1 MSPSRWGIVG
11 LGRAGQARARAI
23 DARPHLTLA
32 GTAGRRPG
40 RGTTTFAAML
50 ADPAVDGLIICS
62 ENAHHAEAAA
72 RALDAGKHTIVEF
85 PLAATAAEAR
95 DLFDRAQRAGRLLH
109 TELIGQLTAR
119 HRSTRAYCRTETVEA
134 LTIRFTARTYRWI
147 TDEVKAGR
155 VGQLAIARLH
165 ALHDLLGPLALDDV
179 RCAFVGEGYRL
190 EARFTGASG
199 ARVVLDEQ
207 RGPELKRGSVT
218 TGRLADGRDFDPP
231 PVDEPG
237 DLFGQDLDR
246 AIRRAEGDPKA
257 AYVADETVLDM
268 LALAERISAAAA
280 P

>member
-1 MSPSRWGIVG
+1 MSPTRWGIIG
-11 LGRAGQARARAI
+11 LGRAGQARTRAI
-23 DARPHLTLA
+23 EARPHLTLV

-40 RGTTTFAAML
+40 RGTTTFATML
-50 ADPAVDGLIICS
+50 EDPEVDGLLICS

-85 PLAATAAEAR
+85 PLAAGAAEAR
-95 DLFDRAQRAGRLLH
+95 DLFDRARRADRVLH

-119 HRSTRAYCRTETVEA
+119 HRATRAYCRAEAVEA
-134 LTIRFTARTYRWI
+134 LTIRFTARTYRWVS
-147 TDEVKAGR
+147 DEVKAGR

-179 RCAFVGEGYRL
+179 RCAFDGDGYRL
-190 EARFTGASG
+190 EARFTSARG
-199 ARVVLDEQ
+199 ARIVLDEQ

-231 PVDEPG
+231 PADEPG

-246 AIRRAEGDPKA
+246 AIRRAEGDPDG
-257 AYVADETVLDM
+257 AYVADETVLEM
-268 LALAERISAAAA
+268 LDLAERISAAAA
-280 P
+280 A